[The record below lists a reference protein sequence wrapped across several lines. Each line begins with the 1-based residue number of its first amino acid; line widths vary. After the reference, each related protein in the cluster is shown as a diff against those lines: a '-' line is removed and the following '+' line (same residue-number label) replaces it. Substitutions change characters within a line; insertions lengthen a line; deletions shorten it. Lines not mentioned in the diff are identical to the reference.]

1 LGKEAKYF
9 TELSLLHRDVSLV
22 LEGVDKFENLF
33 GSIVLENNKCF
44 QEELLSKGYATI
56 AEWNV
61 GNSKFSTVMR
71 KAEQDAKKKKLK
83 IFKNFKEPES
93 SLSSEDHKTFQA
105 IVIQVLSGDSLR
117 IKSLDHNGIEERI
130 FLSSI
135 KAPKFKNSFDQKS
148 KYEAWAFESK
158 EALRQKISLSNN
170 LVTVKIDYKKK
181 ERKIKRM
188 SKGMQLSQLVRRML
202 LLIKF
207 KMGWLQ
213 LQDIVIMKKDHHFM
227 IS

>member
-1 LGKEAKYF
+1 MKQKKNQKGIWGDENSKKKNIKNISWSDSNVQEIYNKNKGTLTSIVEHVVSGSTIKVLIGNIVVSLHMTGVQCPTTKIEKIKNDKGEEVRHKKEGKLGKEAKYF

-83 IFKNFKEPES
+83 IFKK
-93 SLSSEDHKTFQA
+93 L
-105 IVIQVLSGDSLR
+105 
-117 IKSLDHNGIEERI
+117 
-130 FLSSI
+130 
-135 KAPKFKNSFDQKS
+135 
-148 KYEAWAFESK
+148 
-158 EALRQKISLSNN
+158 
-170 LVTVKIDYKKK
+170 
-181 ERKIKRM
+181 
-188 SKGMQLSQLVRRML
+188 
-202 LLIKF
+202 
-207 KMGWLQ
+207 
-213 LQDIVIMKKDHHFM
+213 
-227 IS
+227 